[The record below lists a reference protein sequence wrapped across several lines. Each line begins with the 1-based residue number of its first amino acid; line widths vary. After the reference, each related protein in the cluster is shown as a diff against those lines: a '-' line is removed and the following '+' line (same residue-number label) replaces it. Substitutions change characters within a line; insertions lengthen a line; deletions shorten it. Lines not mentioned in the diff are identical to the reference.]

1 MMMNVDG
8 LGNGIIGRLSA
19 VSDGRTHQ
27 RARGGDPA
35 GPPEQVTPAA
45 PPAAEPAEDEAAADA
60 DAGGAG
66 QKGVLRLLQ
75 EGHFKGVADV
85 RLRINFYEEFSA
97 MAAAKAAQTMTT
109 GTGELTAGVTA
120 KAQEL
125 VSSWGL
131 DEGAQN
137 AANDLL
143 AQFETAARTAV
154 QESASDGVVDA
165 TGLAEAL
172 RTAFD
177 SFLAQLAALAP
188 LPADTV
194 EPATDD
200 AAEPATDDTVESVTG
215 DAAEP
220 GQSELPT
227 DPGIPPAVEPP
238 AAGETTFT
246 ADVAGAGT
254 EDSADPEQPV
264 EAAADVQSPA
274 VPNPDIE
281 SLRQL
286 FADGLARLLASIEDA
301 SQLPPLASQP
311 PGNGKAYNKFLAIYN
326 ELAGQASP
334 AEPSTAS
341 GDEHVD
347 LVL

>member
-194 EPATDD
+194 E
-200 AAEPATDDTVESVTG
+200 SVTG